1 MSSGLI
7 NDKAMNNNPS
17 NYAPFLTPLAEAQ
30 IRVLVQDS
38 AAGFRRLRAIG
49 AIQRK
54 YHADQQALRNSAAQV
69 EAYPSRDTPER
80 RAKLYVIHNEIARAQ
95 RVLDGVEAERRE
107 IHCWLSPVSSLLT
120 AVLKKL
126 NVRSEVLFPELDPV
140 FDGVAGLAV

>member
-1 MSSGLI
+1 MSAGLVKH
-7 NDKAMNNNPS
+7 KAMNNISS

-54 YHADQQALRNSAAQV
+54 YQTDQRALRNSAVQV
-69 EAYPSRDTPER
+69 AAYPSRDTPER
-80 RAKLYVIHNEIARAQ
+80 RAKLDAINNEIARVQ
-95 RVLDGVEAERRE
+95 RVLDGVEAEKKQ
-107 IHCWLSPVSSLLT
+107 ISNWHSSCNHLLD
-120 AVLKKL
+120 AILKKL

-140 FDGVAGLAV
+140 FDGGAGLAV